1 MGWKLGWELQVHKA
15 AQVPQNK
22 GTLINT
28 SCLTY
33 KWRTPQEKKIRAFS
47 PRFIWEEVNKM
58 ASKVETLNICVLDPN
73 WKLIHDDVILSRKND
88 SHDATPN
95 FNQRCNIDY
104 WLLNID

>member
-1 MGWKLGWELQVHKA
+1 
-15 AQVPQNK
+15 
-22 GTLINT
+22 
-28 SCLTY
+28 
-33 KWRTPQEKKIRAFS
+33 
-47 PRFIWEEVNKM
+47 M